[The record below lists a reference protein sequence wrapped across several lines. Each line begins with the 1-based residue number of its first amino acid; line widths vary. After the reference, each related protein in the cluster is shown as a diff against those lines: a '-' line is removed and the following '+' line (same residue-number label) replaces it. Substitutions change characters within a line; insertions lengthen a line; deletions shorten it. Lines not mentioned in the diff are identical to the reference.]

1 MRLVLGMCILVLN
14 DVIEGFRMIDELKKM
29 ILESKKIVVLTGA
42 GFSSDS
48 GIPTYRGTGG
58 LWSKYDPSIYADYN
72 NFLRDSTYYWNF
84 FKDERYP
91 MMIKA
96 KPNTG
101 HFALVKLHKQGN
113 LYKLIT
119 QNIDGLHQVAGI
131 PDVIELHGTTR
142 SFRCMSCDN
151 RFSMGEVYKKIKHE
165 FPPKCPCNGNLRP
178 DTIMFGE
185 PLPQPALEEAMFAA
199 RHCNLFLVL
208 GSSLVVN
215 PAAQLPIIAKENN
228 AKLAIVNIDPTPLDK
243 LADLVLNKKITGV
256 LKQLIL

>member
-1 MRLVLGMCILVLN
+1 MRLVLEMFISVLN
-14 DVIEGFRMIDELKKM
+14 DVIEGIRMIDELKKM
-29 ILESKKIVVLTGA
+29 IMESKKIVVLTGA

-48 GIPTYRGTGG
+48 GIPTYRGAGG
-58 LWSKYDPSIYADYN
+58 LWSKYDPSIYADIN
-72 NFLRDSTYYWNF
+72 HFLRDSTYYWNF

-131 PDVIELHGTTR
+131 PYVIELHGTTR

-151 RFSMGEVYKKIKHE
+151 RFSMEEVYKKIKHE
-165 FPPKCPCNGNLRP
+165 FPPKCSCNGNLRP

-185 PLPQPALEEAMFAA
+185 PLPQYALEEAMFAA
-199 RHCNLFLVL
+199 RHCDLLLVL
-208 GSSLVVN
+208 GSSLVVY
-215 PAAQLPIIAKENN
+215 PAAQLPIIAKEHN

-243 LADLVLNKKITGV
+243 ISDIVIHQKTSEILKK
-256 LKQLIL
+256 LI